1 MGKTVRIFALCLAL
15 LLLLAGCGAQ
25 PPSVSGLPGPGTET
39 VSASAAP
46 EARYVYEE
54 VELPEDVFIST
65 AAELADGSLRFIS
78 AVSRFLEG
86 EDGGSAFVSE
96 SSLWALSSSGEA
108 EKLAVLSDA
117 ASGERLSGFMLAPDG
132 SFFCT
137 AYEPDT
143 ATELL
148 LRFGPAA
155 VEAGRWRMSE
165 LIPEGEYRGLMAVDS
180 AGRLC
185 VSTNVPEADCRLHV
199 FDFSGAEPEEVCD
212 MPLPGLPAYGVSLV
226 PLTDSLVLFW
236 YDEQGGVYFAR
247 ADTETG
253 ALGEAVGITA
263 DCSYGLLP
271 GPEGR
276 LFACGVFSLRELDP
290 DTGAGKKLVDYL
302 V

>member
-25 PPSVSGLPGPGTET
+25 TPPVSELPGPGTET

-117 ASGERLSGFMLAPDG
+117 ASEAFSARPTSGTRQRSCCCA
-132 SFFCT
+132 SART
-137 AYEPDT
+137 A
-143 ATELL
+143 
-148 LRFGPAA
+148 RRPAA
-155 VEAGRWRMSE
+155 GACPSSYPRE
-165 LIPEGEYRGLMAVDS
+165 
-180 AGRLC
+180 
-185 VSTNVPEADCRLHV
+185 STAA
-199 FDFSGAEPEEVCD
+199 SW
-212 MPLPGLPAYGVSLV
+212 
-226 PLTDSLVLFW
+226 PLT
-236 YDEQGGVYFAR
+236 A
-247 ADTETG
+247 
-253 ALGEAVGITA
+253 
-263 DCSYGLLP
+263 P
-271 GPEGR
+271 
-276 LFACGVFSLRELDP
+276 
-290 DTGAGKKLVDYL
+290 AGCA
-302 V
+302 